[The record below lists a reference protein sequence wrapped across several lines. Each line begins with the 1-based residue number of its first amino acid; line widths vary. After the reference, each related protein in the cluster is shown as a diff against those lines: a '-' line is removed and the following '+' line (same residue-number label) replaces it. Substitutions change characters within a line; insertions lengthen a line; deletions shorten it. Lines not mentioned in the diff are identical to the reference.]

1 MNEPRGSF
9 SPSGP
14 GTVWVP
20 SESSTT
26 RAGGGPSA
34 SGAPASERE
43 NVSIDCRAVN
53 MASPVAVD
61 SASCRLSTA
70 RLTAFRSVV
79 GDTSTAAVPAND
91 TSPRFTPGV
100 SWSANDFAAACA
112 AASRVGA
119 TSVAF
124 IDSDTSITSITVARL
139 RGTFAIACGAASA
152 TVSTAS
158 AMISAT
164 AGTCRTQPGLRGA
177 TVSSSSRFVNRT
189 TSRRRRRNSHQ

>member
-1 MNEPRGSF
+1 MNDPRGSL

-20 SESSTT
+20 SESSTI
-26 RAGGGPSA
+26 RAGGGPCA

-53 MASPVAVD
+53 TASPVAVD

-70 RLTAFRSVV
+70 RLTEVRSVV

-91 TSPRFTPGV
+91 TRPRFTPGV

-112 AASRVGA
+112 AASRVGE
-119 TSVAF
+119 TSLAF
-124 IDSDTSITSITVARL
+124 IDSDTSITSMTVARL
-139 RGTFAIACGAASA
+139 RGTFAIACGPASA

-158 AMISAT
+158 AAIIAI
-164 AGTCRTQPGLRGA
+164 AGTWRSRPGRFGA
-177 TVSSSSRFVNRT
+177 TVSSNARFVNRT
-189 TSRRRRRNSHQ
+189 TSRRRRRSSHQ